1 MFRLEMADQM
11 TSPSML
17 TPLPT
22 PADDAADAL
31 VALGARREDPD
42 PSVRR
47 RVGASLEHLAATHP
61 TLVLATAQRWLA
73 EGGPHTRSVVRGALH
88 VLSRAGDDGALRL
101 LGFAPEV
108 AVRVRDAAFESDH
121 VRVTESLKIRARVV
135 SQETRRVAVSID
147 IVVDDYR
154 PVVVSTR
161 RLDPLET
168 FDLRLVLPM
177 RSDAARPG
185 PHTLTIRING
195 RVDAT
200 LDFTVV
206 M

>member
-1 MFRLEMADQM
+1 MANPR
-11 TSPSML
+11 TEASMV

-22 PADDAADAL
+22 LVDDTADTL
-31 VALGARREDPD
+31 VALGGLREDPD
-42 PSVRR
+42 PAVRR
-47 RVGASLEHLAATHP
+47 DVAATLEGLAHTHP

-73 EGGPHTRSVVRGALH
+73 EGGPHTWAVVRGALH

-108 AVRVRDAAFESDH
+108 AVRVRDAVLESDH

-135 SQETRRVAVSID
+135 SSETRRVSVSID
-147 IVVDDYR
+147 VVVDDYR
-154 PVVVSTR
+154 PMVVSTR

-177 RSDAARPG
+177 RPHAARPG

-195 RVDAT
+195 RIEAT
-200 LDFTVV
+200 IDFTVV